1 MSETVTDKEKIR
13 SAVCGLDLKKQ
24 TSRLFKTFGG
34 KIEHGIDIK

>member
-24 TSRLFKTFGG
+24 TNIKTF
-34 KIEHGIDIK
+34 